1 MTTIQNAFFF
11 RKRCILLS
19 GKIYIFKNSKIW
31 KVIKIIDDGIAQVF
45 TEIFF
50 FYTNS
55 IKCKAS
61 GADTG
66 KKNEPPQNIPV
77 SRDIQCFPDFS
88 QRFPDFSLTEFFEV
102 AVV

>member
-1 MTTIQNAFFF
+1 MFIDNRCWMTTIQNAFFF

-31 KVIKIIDDGIAQVF
+31 KVIKIIDDGRAQVF
-45 TEIFF
+45 TEIFL
-50 FYTNS
+50 FYANN

-66 KKNEPPQNIPV
+66 KKK
-77 SRDIQCFPDFS
+77 
-88 QRFPDFSLTEFFEV
+88 
-102 AVV
+102 